1 MNSAT
6 GRNDVEMY
14 GFGYVM
20 IDETDC
26 RTSVDESVEDVIMDT
41 KEETIR
47 NDRSVKDGRGARQ
60 YCVIG

>member
-1 MNSAT
+1 MRGRCQVNSAR

-14 GFGYVM
+14 GLGYVM
-20 IDETDC
+20 IDEADC

-47 NDRSVKDGRGARQ
+47 NDRSVKDGRGA
-60 YCVIG
+60 